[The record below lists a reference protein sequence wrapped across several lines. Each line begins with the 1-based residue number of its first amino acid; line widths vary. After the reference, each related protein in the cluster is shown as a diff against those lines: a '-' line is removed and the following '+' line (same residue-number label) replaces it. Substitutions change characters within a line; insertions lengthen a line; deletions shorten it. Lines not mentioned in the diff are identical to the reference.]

1 MAAFV
6 ALGVYT
12 GAFVAETLRAGILA
26 VDRGQLEASR
36 SLGLSYGQTMRY
48 VVLPQAIA
56 ITVPPLGNL
65 AIALTKNTSLASSIA
80 VADLLNV
87 ANLVNSRTFATY
99 EVFGFVALCYLRRD
113 PPHGRRRGAPG
124 APPDPL
130 PLAHVLGEG
139 KGHRMGW
146 GHRKRAWIS

>member
-1 MAAFV
+1 
-6 ALGVYT
+6 
-12 GAFVAETLRAGILA
+12 
-26 VDRGQLEASR
+26 
-36 SLGLSYGQTMRY
+36 MRY

-56 ITVPPLGNL
+56 TTVPPLGNL

-80 VADLLNV
+80 VADLLYV

-99 EVFGFVALCYLRRD
+99 EVFGFVALCYLAVTL
-113 PPHGRRRGAPG
+113 PMGVAVGRLERFT
-124 APPDPL
+124 PDLL

-139 KGHRMGW
+139 KGHRIGW